1 MGRQTGS
8 GASFAVRRRWGA
20 VSVRGRSL
28 SAGTRWVVL
37 VGGGLLRLWV
47 GVALGVVL
55 LSGGIR
61 KTPSSFRESRV
72 NPGYPEKPRRC
83 QDSGDV
89 RVSRDS
95 FRYRSIFSFS
105 QRCVE
110 TVLKLPE
117 VNLGSPHSVLGQGQS
132 ALGQGQSVPGQ
143 GQSAL
148 GLSQVEI
155 RLSQANQSAL

>member
-1 MGRQTGS
+1 MP
-8 GASFAVRRRWGA
+8 SF
-20 VSVRGRSL
+20 
-28 SAGTRWVVL
+28 
-37 VGGGLLRLWV
+37 
-47 GVALGVVL
+47 
-55 LSGGIR
+55 
-61 KTPSSFRESRV
+61 FREFRV

-132 ALGQGQSVPGQ
+132 ALG
-143 GQSAL
+143 
-148 GLSQVEI
+148 LSQVEI
-155 RLSQANQSAL
+155 RLSQANQSAPKDNSKISQLPYTILASNKQPLKDAIKIIDG